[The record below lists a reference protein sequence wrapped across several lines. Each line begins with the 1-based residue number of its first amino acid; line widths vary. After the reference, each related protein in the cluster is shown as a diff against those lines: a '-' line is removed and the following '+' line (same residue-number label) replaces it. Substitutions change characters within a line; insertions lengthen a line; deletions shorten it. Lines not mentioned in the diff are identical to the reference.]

1 MKESVC
7 DKIIEEQLKM
17 IFDCCIKE
25 DAIIQILLDDGY
37 NHIIGLCE
45 CYQNLI
51 DMSEEYDWSI
61 CRIKQCTIYSKDCI
75 APIASINGLTLLD
88 FIYVLKHV

>member
-1 MKESVC
+1 M
-7 DKIIEEQLKM
+7 IEEQLKM

-25 DAIIQILLDDGY
+25 DAIIQILFEDDF
-37 NHIIGLCE
+37 NHHLYGLCE

-51 DMSEEYDWSI
+51 DMSKEYNWGN

-75 APIASINGLTLLD
+75 APITSINGLTLLD
-88 FIYVLKHV
+88 FIYVLKNI